1 MTNPT
6 VESAIGFFLLSLLTW
21 TVTFMVLVFGVMLR
35 RKILLWDDQWK
46 EKLEERGQSVRQ
58 YAEDLQLTY
67 EKIRSTYRLLGFFL
81 IVIVAMMV
89 GVVYLAMMQK
99 PMLGLPQTMSSLWL
113 LALVALSALLPAFV
127 NYGVGAYV
135 AETMLLKAN
144 AFAYLEAR
152 EENKQKQAKVQFME
166 KAKQLKAHRDAMR
179 TAPSA
184 EANMAAAAA
193 QAKK

>member
-21 TVTFMVLVFGVMLR
+21 TVTFTVLVFGVMLR
-35 RKILLWDDQWK
+35 RKILLWDDNWK
-46 EKLEERGQSVRQ
+46 EKLEERGQTVKQ
-58 YAEDLQLTY
+58 YAEDLQMTY

-81 IVIVAMMV
+81 IVVVGMMV

-99 PMLGLPQTMSSLWL
+99 PLLGLPQTMSSLWL
-113 LALVALSALLPAFV
+113 LALVTLSAMLPAFV

-144 AFAYLEAR
+144 AFVYMEVR
-152 EENKQKQAKVQFME
+152 EENKQKMAKAQFME
-166 KAKQLKAHRDAMR
+166 KTKQLRAQRDALR
-179 TAPSA
+179 AAGPPPEAPV
-184 EANMAAAAA
+184 AAP
-193 QAKK
+193 AKK

>member
-6 VESAIGFFLLSLLTW
+6 IESAIGYFLLLLFTW
-21 TVTFMVLVFGVMLR
+21 TVTFAVIVFGVILR
-35 RKILLWDDQWK
+35 RKILMWDDHWK
-46 EKLEERGQSVRQ
+46 EKLEERGQTVQQ
-58 YAEDLQLTY
+58 YAEDLKMTF

-99 PMLGLPQTMSSLWL
+99 PLLGLSQTMSSLWL
-113 LALVALSALLPAFV
+113 LAIVTLSALLPAFV

-144 AFAYLEAR
+144 AFVFMEAR
-152 EENKQKQAKVQFME
+152 EEIKERRAKVQFME
-166 KAKQLKAHRDAMR
+166 KAKQLRAQRESLRA
-179 TAPSA
+179 APPP
-184 EANMAAAAA
+184 EAPAAAP
-193 QAKK
+193 AKK

>member
-21 TVTFMVLVFGVMLR
+21 TVTFTVLVFGVILR

-46 EKLEERGQSVRQ
+46 EKLEGRGQSIKQ
-58 YAEDLQLTY
+58 YAEDLQMTY
-67 EKIRSTYRLLGFFL
+67 EKVRSTYRLLGFFL

-99 PMLGLPQTMSSLWL
+99 PLLGLPQTMSSLWL
-113 LALVALSALLPAFV
+113 LALVTLSALLPAFV
-127 NYGVGAYV
+127 NFGVGAYV

-144 AFAYLEAR
+144 AFVYMEVR
-152 EENKQKQAKVQFME
+152 EENKQRQAKVQFME
-166 KAKQLKAHRDAMR
+166 KAKQLKAQRESMR
-179 TAPSA
+179 
-184 EANMAAAAA
+184 AAAVQPEAA
-193 QAKK
+193 NPAPAGK